1 MSHKFET
8 KRDNCLTRIIC
19 IRFANMKKI
28 VGNVIVFTLASFVA
42 HSQAPNEI
50 WQKYDLKGDSALV
63 FSTKTDALN
72 FTPLANLE
80 KLKLID
86 RQTGEVFYIQ
96 SYNWFM
102 IINYE
107 MYKSALFT
115 GQNKYLI
122 SQYTGRLK
130 PKDKIVIDE
139 IVYSN
144 DKPDLP
150 KRLERVIF

>member
-1 MSHKFET
+1 
-8 KRDNCLTRIIC
+8 
-19 IRFANMKKI
+19 MKKI
-28 VGNVIVFTLASFVA
+28 MYSLIIFCTCIYVA
-42 HSQAPNEI
+42 HSQTPNEI

-63 FSTKTDALN
+63 FSTKMDALN

-115 GQNKYLI
+115 DKNKHLI

-130 PKDKIVIDE
+130 PKDKVVIDE

-144 DKPDLP
+144 GKPDLP